1 MSNELTNT
9 EPNTPVLISHIETAQ
24 ACVETLRTLR
34 LTIPNFIVPTRK
46 GDGRSLAA
54 GASVPAEL
62 IELVLVTVRN
72 CAALVRGGALDPAEA
87 RDLMSYAA
95 AFGPVAD
102 EMEALTYFLRH
113 SISAA
118 KHKVGTDALT
128 TYALAQRL
136 AKLPETADLAPA
148 VADMR
153 RILGSR
159 RKSAKSTT
167 PAPVPVPPVT
177 PVPKPVIQ

>member
-1 MSNELTNT
+1 MNTQLENTLASN
-9 EPNTPVLISHIETAQ
+9 SHTETAQ
-24 ACVETLRTLR
+24 ACVETLRALR

-46 GDGRSLAA
+46 GGTRALSA
-54 GASVPAEL
+54 GASVPPEL

-72 CAALVRGGALDPAEA
+72 CAALVRGGALDPAES
-87 RDLMSYAA
+87 RDLMGYAA

-113 SISAA
+113 SIASA

-136 AKLPETADLAPA
+136 AKLPETADLAPV

-153 RILGSR
+153 RILASR
-159 RKSAKSTT
+159 RKSVKST
-167 PAPVPVPPVT
+167 PPVPVPPIT
-177 PVPKPVIQ
+177 PVPKSVIQ

>member
-1 MSNELTNT
+1 MNTEIMNT
-9 EPNTPVLISHIETAQ
+9 EPTNTPVLVSHIETAQ
-24 ACVETLRTLR
+24 ACVETLRALR

-54 GASVPAEL
+54 GASVPPEL

-72 CAALVRGGALDPAEA
+72 CAALVHGGALDPAES

-95 AFGPVAD
+95 AFAPVAD

-113 SISAA
+113 SIASA
-118 KHKVGTDALT
+118 KHKVGIDALT

-136 AKLPETADLAPA
+136 AKRPETADLAPA

-153 RILGSR
+153 RILASR
-159 RKSAKSTT
+159 RKSAKPTT
-167 PAPVPVPPVT
+167 PDPVPPVT
-177 PVPKPVIQ
+177 PAPKP

>member
-1 MSNELTNT
+1 MNTELTNT
-9 EPNTPVLISHIETAQ
+9 ESTNTPVLISHTEAAQ
-24 ACVETLRTLR
+24 ACVETLRALR

-46 GDGRSLAA
+46 GGSRALSA
-54 GASVPAEL
+54 GASVPPEL

-72 CAALVRGGALDPAEA
+72 CAALVRGGGLDPAET
-87 RDLMSYAA
+87 RDLQSYAA
-95 AFGPVAD
+95 AFTPVVD

-113 SISAA
+113 SIASA

-136 AKLPETADLAPA
+136 AKLPETAELAPA

-153 RILGSR
+153 RILASR

-167 PAPVPVPPVT
+167 PDPVVPPVT
-177 PVPKPVIQ
+177 PAPKP